1 MAGRTGAP
9 ARVSARRGVKRGIW
23 LVPKYIILLFW
34 AALVVFPLW
43 WLITTSIK
51 LPVDVNRG
59 VGYIPGVDFVPTFE
73 TWDYLLFGPM
83 SRESF
88 PPFVNTVIIAVASA
102 ALAVAL
108 GSVGGYGL
116 SRFKYRVGRFGNN
129 DIAFWF
135 IAQRMMPPV
144 IVVFP
149 LMIMFKTLYL
159 LDSRIG
165 LILVYSAFGVPLVV
179 WLMRDFFA
187 TVPKEIEE
195 SALVD
200 GCSRVQCFLRVALPV
215 AAPGLVAS
223 YLLVLIYASN
233 EYLLALLLTFKNAA
247 TMPIYIAGMT
257 MSGKGTEWWYMSALT
272 IFAVTP
278 TVVLGLLLQKYLIKG
293 IVMGSLKE

>member
-1 MAGRTGAP
+1 MPGR
-9 ARVSARRGVKRGIW
+9 RARRGKSLAALW
-23 LVPKYIILLFW
+23 LALRYLILLSW
-34 AALVVFPLW
+34 TSVVLFPIW

-51 LPVDVNRG
+51 LPVDVHRET
-59 VGYIPGVDFVPTFE
+59 GYIPWLNFVPTLE
-73 TWDYLLFGPM
+73 TWQYLLFGEM

-88 PPFVNTVIIAVASA
+88 PPFVNSVVIAVASA
-102 ALAVAL
+102 AVAVAVGAL
-108 GSVGGYGL
+108 GGYGL
-116 SRFKYRVGRFGNN
+116 SRFQYRAGRFGNN

-149 LMIMFKTLYL
+149 LMIMFKTLEL

-165 LILVYSAFGVPLVV
+165 MILVYSAFGVPLVV

-187 TVPKEIEE
+187 TVPREIEE
-195 SALVD
+195 SALID
-200 GCSRVQCFLRVALPV
+200 GCSRVQCFLRVAVPV
-215 AAPGLVAS
+215 AAPGLIAS

-233 EYLLALLLTFKNAA
+233 EYLLALLLTFKDAA

-257 MSGKGTEWWYMSALT
+257 LSGKGTEWWYMSALT

-278 TVVLGLLLQKYLIKG
+278 TVILGLLLQKYLTKG

>member
-1 MAGRTGAP
+1 MSTRLGAK
-9 ARVSARRGVKRGIW
+9 RVRGIW
-23 LVPKYIILLFW
+23 LVLRYTILVSW
-34 AALVVFPLW
+34 AALVLFPLW
-43 WLITTSIK
+43 WLVTTSIK
-51 LPVDVNRG
+51 LPVDVHQG
-59 VGYIPGVDFVPTFE
+59 AGYIPWLDFAPTFE
-73 TWDYLLFGPM
+73 TWDYLLFGQM

-88 PPFVNTVIIAVASA
+88 PPFVNTVLIAVASA
-102 ALAVAL
+102 AVAVVL
-108 GSVGGYGL
+108 GSLGGYGL
-116 SRFKYRVGRFGNN
+116 SRFQYRMGRFGNN

-149 LMIMFKTLYL
+149 LMIMFKTLHL

-165 LILVYSAFGVPLVV
+165 MILVYSAFGVPLVV
-179 WLMRDFFA
+179 WLMRDFFG
-187 TVPKEIEE
+187 TVPREIEE
-195 SALVD
+195 SALID

-233 EYLLALLLTFKNAA
+233 EYLLALLLTFKDAA

-257 MSGKGTEWWYMSALT
+257 LSGKGTEWWYMSALT
-272 IFAVTP
+272 IFAVSP
-278 TVVLGLLLQKYLIKG
+278 TVVLGLLLQKYLTKG